1 MTTDPTRLTD
11 DAIDRMSADEIDQ
24 ALLDEKRRR
33 LKAARDAG
41 EGKIEVGLS
50 PELMKQQKLITSF
63 VLTVLGLVFA
73 GIAIVVV
80 ISFFGIIAGN

>member
-24 ALLDEKRRR
+24 ALLDEKRRQ

-41 EGKIEVGLS
+41 EGKFEVGLS
-50 PELMKQQKLITSF
+50 PELMKQQKLITRF
-63 VLTVLGLVFA
+63 VIGLLSVA
-73 GIAIVVV
+73 AIV
-80 ISFFGIIAGN
+80 ILLIIFSDS